1 MIKKYVLLLFILSIY
16 SNLKAQVNLSVYS
29 EVSIVTAGPGEAL
42 YEAFGHSAIR
52 IKDPVLN
59 LDLIYNYGMFDFNQP
74 NFLLNFAK
82 GNMIYS
88 LARYDFK
95 YFLASYRRD
104 KRWVKQQ
111 VLNLTQQ
118 EKQAFF
124 TFLEKNATPENRN
137 YLYDPYFDNCATKL
151 RDITRSVLGS
161 KLMFND
167 NHITKDLTFRQL
179 TNHEIHWNSWGTF
192 GLNLIAGTKLDQKAT
207 SEEYMYLP
215 DYVYSSFKNATVYVK
230 NQPKQLVK
238 REDYLIKAEEKQP
251 KTSIFS
257 PFLMFSLLT
266 IIGIYITA
274 KDHKKKKRTKWLDF
288 ILTFT
293 TGIIGCVILFLW
305 FFSTHATAPNNFNL
319 LWAFAPNL
327 IISFLLLR
335 KKTPKVGLQKYFF
348 VLMIFMLLIPVIWI
362 TKIQA
367 FPLAVTPLLILLFVR
382 YYFLS
387 KRLLS
392 FKK

>member
-1 MIKKYVLLLFILSIY
+1 M
-16 SNLKAQVNLSVYS
+16 
-29 EVSIVTAGPGEAL
+29 
-42 YEAFGHSAIR
+42 
-52 IKDPVLN
+52 
-59 LDLIYNYGMFDFNQP
+59 
-74 NFLLNFAK
+74 
-82 GNMIYS
+82 
-88 LARYDFK
+88 
-95 YFLASYRRD
+95 
-104 KRWVKQQ
+104 
-111 VLNLTQQ
+111 
-118 EKQAFF
+118 
-124 TFLEKNATPENRN
+124 
-137 YLYDPYFDNCATKL
+137 
-151 RDITRSVLGS
+151 
-161 KLMFND
+161 
-167 NHITKDLTFRQL
+167 
-179 TNHEIHWNSWGTF
+179 
-192 GLNLIAGTKLDQKAT
+192 
-207 SEEYMYLP
+207 
-215 DYVYSSFKNATVYVK
+215 
-230 NQPKQLVK
+230 VK

-335 KKTPKVGLQKYFF
+335 KKTPKVELQKYFF